1 MKTSDYLGPSDR
13 KDGSQSPSHPGP
25 SEPHIGTPP
34 PSIPPANHLWLLEE
48 AMSFHTPKS
57 LPKDSLYLKGRPFAK
72 APPLWSHFRVLTSS
86 RAFLAGP
93 QHLPEEAELSTYV
106 CMDSETL
113 ARGGG
118 LVGVS
123 VLSQGDAGHT
133 VRRVNTNRILTIQVS
148 LSNITSSGRPS
159 WITPSV
165 LQWSSNFSL
174 HQKGRRGL

>member
-1 MKTSDYLGPSDR
+1 MKTSDYLGPPDR

-25 SEPHIGTPP
+25 SEPHIGTQP
-34 PSIPPANHLWLLEE
+34 PSIPPVNHLWLLEQ
-48 AMSFHTPKS
+48 AMPFTP
-57 LPKDSLYLKGRPFAK
+57 LNLCPNYSLYPKGLPFAE

-86 RAFLAGP
+86 LAFLPRP
-93 QHLPEEAELSTYV
+93 QHLQEEAELSTYV

-133 VRRVNTNRILTIQVS
+133 VRRVNTNRILTNQVS

-165 LQWSSNFSL
+165 LQ
-174 HQKGRRGL
+174 

>member
-1 MKTSDYLGPSDR
+1 MIIWDHLTERMAVRAPLTLALLNLILGHHHPLFPLPTTS
-13 KDGSQSPSHPGP
+13 GSWKRPCLF
-25 SEPHIGTPP
+25 TPL
-34 PSIPPANHLWLLEE
+34 NLC
-48 AMSFHTPKS
+48 
-57 LPKDSLYLKGRPFAK
+57 PKDSLYLKGRPFAK

-86 RAFLAGP
+86 CAFLARP

-133 VRRVNTNRILTIQVS
+133 VRRVNTNRILTNQVS

-174 HQKGRRGL
+174 HQKDRRGL